1 MHGPRLHTTQAALD
15 ARLGSLKSVYGTLRH
30 GVAPSL
36 LTDNPAV
43 GELID
48 NPVRCWERQLDDGL
62 ADADALI
69 LRVFTKVQ
77 AWLAQWK
84 DTLGVDHVE
93 RDGAEPTTSS
103 GILPRERCVRT
114 LPCCPTETRRFSA
127 RRRRSPL
134 PASHLHTAAAATTAA
149 LSVSGMLPTRVP
161 WRNLDEVELKPRLGQ
176 G

>member
-1 MHGPRLHTTQAALD
+1 LD
-15 ARLGSLKSVYGTLRH
+15 ARLGSLKSVYGTLKH

-36 LTDNPAV
+36 LKDNAAIDQ
-43 GELID
+43 LID
-48 NPVRCWERQLDDGL
+48 DPVRGWERQLDDGL

-93 RDGAEPTTSS
+93 RDGAQPTTSS

-114 LPCCPTETRRFSA
+114 LPCCPDRPPAPLRASALESPPFECTTHSRRCN
-127 RRRRSPL
+127 
-134 PASHLHTAAAATTAA
+134 
-149 LSVSGMLPTRVP
+149 LSSL
-161 WRNLDEVELKPRLGQ
+161 
-176 G
+176 

>member
-1 MHGPRLHTTQAALD
+1 M
-15 ARLGSLKSVYGTLRH
+15 YGTLKH

-36 LTDNPAV
+36 LTDNVAV
-43 GELID
+43 GQLVD
-48 NPVRCWERQLDDGL
+48 DPVRGWERQLDDGL

-84 DTLGVDHVE
+84 ETLGVDHVE
-93 RDGAEPTTSS
+93 RDGAQPTTSS

-114 LPCCPTETRRFSA
+114 LPCCPTEPRRLSA

-134 PASHLHTAAAATTAA
+134 AA
-149 LSVSGMLPTRVP
+149 SVSGTHQTRVP
-161 WRNLDEVELKPRLGQ
+161 WRYLDEVELTPRLA
-176 G
+176 